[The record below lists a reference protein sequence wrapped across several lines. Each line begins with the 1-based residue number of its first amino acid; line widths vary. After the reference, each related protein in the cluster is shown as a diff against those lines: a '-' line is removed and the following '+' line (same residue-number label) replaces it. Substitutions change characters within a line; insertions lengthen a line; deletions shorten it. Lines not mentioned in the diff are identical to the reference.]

1 MYRVSNIQLLLK
13 ILRVPG
19 TEVPNATNAMA
30 LTESLRQM
38 KQPNCAATSPMTA
51 VQIPIMTIERTKQGY
66 PFARPVVSIHQEID
80 GKIMAQNYTIESRFV
95 LANPSHIGREN

>member
-51 VQIPIMTIERTKQGY
+51 VQRPIMTIEKNKQGY
-66 PFARPVVSIHQEID
+66 PLPRPVVDIHQK
-80 GKIMAQNYTIESRFV
+80 GHRKIMAQNY
-95 LANPSHIGREN
+95 